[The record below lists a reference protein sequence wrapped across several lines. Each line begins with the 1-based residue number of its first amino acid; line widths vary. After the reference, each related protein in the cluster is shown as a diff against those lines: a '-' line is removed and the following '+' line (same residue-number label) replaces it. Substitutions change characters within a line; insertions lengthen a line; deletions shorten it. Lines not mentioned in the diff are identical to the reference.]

1 MERGLKANMWSLKTF
16 IVCYLD
22 TNLIPRSKG
31 IENPTKAIQFLLKE
45 LFELSREDKITLR
58 TAQGSH
64 EDIFGSNNEK
74 INDQAVERSK
84 FMQLFTEPVAETI
97 LESNEDFSE
106 DDIELFNI
114 MFSNDNKVATSEN
127 IFTHFL
133 ELSNN
138 DKNDFRIIKSCIE
151 DSNNYAFFLSL
162 DKKAFIK
169 GNKKENLEKFVSS
182 KRRVSLTIGELNPE
196 MLDKIN
202 EAIKDV
208 STLLP

>member
-1 MERGLKANMWSLKTF
+1 MWSLKTF

-31 IENPTKAIQFLLKE
+31 IENPTKEIQFLLKE

-106 DDIELFNI
+106 DDVELFNI
-114 MFSNDNKVATSEN
+114 MFSNDNQIATSEN

-169 GNKKENLEKFVSS
+169 GDKKEKLEQFVSS

-208 STLLP
+208 STLLS

>member
-1 MERGLKANMWSLKTF
+1 MKANMWSLKTF

>member
-1 MERGLKANMWSLKTF
+1 MWSLKTF

-31 IENPTKAIQFLLKE
+31 IENPTKEIQFLLKE

-114 MFSNDNKVATSEN
+114 MFSNDNKIVTSEN

-169 GNKKENLEKFVSS
+169 GDKKEKLEQFVSS

>member
-1 MERGLKANMWSLKTF
+1 MWSLKTF

>member
-1 MERGLKANMWSLKTF
+1 MWSLKTF

-31 IENPTKAIQFLLKE
+31 IENPTKEIQFLLKE
-45 LFELSREDKITLR
+45 LFQLSREDKITLR

-74 INDQAVERSK
+74 INDQAVERST

-114 MFSNDNKVATSEN
+114 MFSNDNKIATSET
-127 IFTHFL
+127 IFTHFW

-169 GNKKENLEKFVSS
+169 GDKKEKLEQFVSS
-182 KRRVSLTIGELNPE
+182 KKRVSLTIGELDPE
-196 MLDKIN
+196 MLDKVH
-202 EAIKDV
+202 EAIKDI
-208 STLLP
+208 STFLP

>member
-1 MERGLKANMWSLKTF
+1 MGKGLKANMWSLKTF

-31 IENPTKAIQFLLKE
+31 IENPTKEIQFLLKE
-45 LFELSREDKITLR
+45 LFQLSREDKITLR

-74 INDQAVERSK
+74 INDQAVERST

-114 MFSNDNKVATSEN
+114 MFSNDNKIATSET
-127 IFTHFL
+127 IFTHFW

-169 GNKKENLEKFVSS
+169 GDKKEKLEQFVSS
-182 KRRVSLTIGELNPE
+182 KKRVSLTIGELDPE
-196 MLDKIN
+196 MLDKVH
-202 EAIKDV
+202 EAIKDI
-208 STLLP
+208 STFLP